1 MIPLRPLVP
10 QTLNPGVSQRDLT
23 QRFPALPAEVPA
35 LRAALAAFHAE
46 RVAGRF
52 PQPTYT
58 YDVYVTSGG
67 RVRLVDFN
75 PAGEGSTTAPL
86 LFTWRELLALGA
98 SGGGGDGDGS
108 EGSAATGAA
117 AAAAVVEVGGVGGA
131 DADADGDAASGSD
144 DTSGSGSDS
153 DSGSDGGGAID
164 FRVVTEPVAMRPNK
178 MAYGVPFDFADTSEG
193 SALSQLAAAQAGLDL
208 GGA

>member
-1 MIPLRPLVP
+1 M
-10 QTLNPGVSQRDLT
+10 
-23 QRFPALPAEVPA
+23 PA
-35 LRAALAAFHAE
+35 LRSALATFHAQ

-75 PAGEGSTTAPL
+75 PAGEGTTTAPL
-86 LFTWRELLALGA
+86 LFTWPELLALGSRGGS
-98 SGGGGDGDGS
+98 SGGEDRG
-108 EGSAATGAA
+108 AAPDTMAA
-117 AAAAVVEVGGVGGA
+117 AAALEELGGVQGA
-131 DADADGDAASGSD
+131 EAGSG
-144 DTSGSGSDS
+144 SGSGSDS
-153 DSGSDGGGAID
+153 ESDDGGAID

-208 GGA
+208 GG